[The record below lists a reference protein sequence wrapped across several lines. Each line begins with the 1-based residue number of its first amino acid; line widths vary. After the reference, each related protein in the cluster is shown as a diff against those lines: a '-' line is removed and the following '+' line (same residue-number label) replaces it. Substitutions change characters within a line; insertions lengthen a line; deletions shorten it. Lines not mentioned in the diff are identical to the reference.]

1 MMHIMAS
8 WVTLDDL
15 EGANTKRNYKN
26 RDGESLVK
34 NPNIGS
40 RLDCTFATIIRY
52 TTTKIVDTI
61 LYHWRG
67 HGLTIFFRI
76 VTLHDTLP

>member
-1 MMHIMAS
+1 MAL
-8 WVTLDDL
+8 WTTLDDL

-34 NPNIGS
+34 NSNIGS

-52 TTTKIVDTI
+52 MTTTIGDTI
-61 LYHWRG
+61 IYNWKG
-67 HGLTIFFRI
+67 HGLPSFGRI
-76 VTLHDTLP
+76 VNLHDTLP